1 MQDLLEGAAAVCL
14 TSGCG
19 VETLAWCLLD
29 CLAAGSE
36 GTAQLAA
43 QAA

>member
-19 VETLAWCLLD
+19 VESLAWCLLD
-29 CLAAGSE
+29 VWRRARR
-36 GTAQLAA
+36 AQRN
-43 QAA
+43 